1 LLDGI
6 RVDRLWMAGRLY
18 GTPLVPSLPFRLA
31 DEPADIIHANFPSP
45 YNAYVASVISRIRR
59 IPAVLTWHNDLPPVT
74 TMARMLVHTHDRLI
88 LPLYL
93 PQFRYIIATSEVY
106 SKTSRILSEQAGRV
120 VVIPN
125 GVDTERFN
133 PEISGGEI
141 RSRLNL
147 SESKIVLFV
156 GALTRWHKYKGLDV
170 LMKSIALLKSQFS
183 QLKLLVVGGGEL
195 AAEYADLA
203 CQLGICDHVIF
214 AGNVPDDELPKYYAS
229 CDMLALP
236 SKDRSEGFGLAILEA
251 NATGRPAIG
260 TTIGGIPNV
269 IRDGYNG
276 LLVPP
281 NDARALADAIHMA
294 LTNDDLL
301 EEMGKNGRVCAEQHD
316 WSIVAQQTE
325 NLYKRALAT
334 R

>member
-1 LLDGI
+1 
-6 RVDRLWMAGRLY
+6 
-18 GTPLVPSLPFRLA
+18 
-31 DEPADIIHANFPSP
+31 
-45 YNAYVASVISRIRR
+45 
-59 IPAVLTWHNDLPPVT
+59 
-74 TMARMLVHTHDRLI
+74 
-88 LPLYL
+88 
-93 PQFRYIIATSEVY
+93 
-106 SKTSRILSEQAGRV
+106 
-120 VVIPN
+120 
-125 GVDTERFN
+125 
-133 PEISGGEI
+133 
-141 RSRLNL
+141 
-147 SESKIVLFV
+147 
-156 GALTRWHKYKGLDV
+156 
-170 LMKSIALLKSQFS
+170 
-183 QLKLLVVGGGEL
+183 
-195 AAEYADLA
+195 
-203 CQLGICDHVIF
+203 VIF

-281 NDARALADAIHMA
+281 NDARVLADAIHMA

>member
-1 LLDGI
+1 MG
-6 RVDRLWMAGRLY
+6 
-18 GTPLVPSLPFRLA
+18 
-31 DEPADIIHANFPSP
+31 N
-45 YNAYVASVISRIRR
+45 
-59 IPAVLTWHNDLPPVT
+59 
-74 TMARMLVHTHDRLI
+74 
-88 LPLYL
+88 
-93 PQFRYIIATSEVY
+93 
-106 SKTSRILSEQAGRV
+106 
-120 VVIPN
+120 
-125 GVDTERFN
+125 
-133 PEISGGEI
+133 
-141 RSRLNL
+141 
-147 SESKIVLFV
+147 
-156 GALTRWHKYKGLDV
+156 
-170 LMKSIALLKSQFS
+170 
-183 QLKLLVVGGGEL
+183 
-195 AAEYADLA
+195 EYAFSFA
-203 CQLGICDHVIF
+203 CQLGICDHVVF